1 MSPKTKTINRFVSK
15 CKYQLQVINGRN
27 SISKK
32 MAFNLL
38 PFGGLEINRNKQ
50 VKLSA
55 IPRNHNINVLFP
67 ALNYIF
73 RYDEAKFQQEFKTV
87 KVEED
92 VKNYLLSTSELE
104 NIVQEEID

>member
-1 MSPKTKTINRFVSK
+1 M
-15 CKYQLQVINGRN
+15 
-27 SISKK
+27 SKK

-104 NIVQEEID
+104 NIVQEETD